1 MTGPTDPHL
10 GEVALDTVSLD
21 IDGLPIVVRA
31 TLHAA
36 PGEIVGIVGPNG
48 SGKSTLLRAVYR
60 SLRPTTGAVLV
71 GGDDV
76 WRTLGTRDAARR
88 VSVVAQENPAVFD
101 FTVAEIATAGLT
113 PHRSAWTRDA
123 PDDRAK
129 VADALARVGME
140 HAADRPYATLSGGEK
155 QRVLLARALVQGG
168 HLLVLDEPTNHLD
181 IGTQLDLMEL
191 VRDLK
196 VTTLTALHDLN
207 LAAAYCDRV
216 HVLHDGHLVT
226 TGPPQD
232 VFTPELLGEV
242 FGVRAALGAHPL
254 TGRPQLSFA
263 PALTP
268 APPE

>member
-1 MTGPTDPHL
+1 
-10 GEVALDTVSLD
+10 
-21 IDGLPIVVRA
+21 
-31 TLHAA
+31 
-36 PGEIVGIVGPNG
+36 
-48 SGKSTLLRAVYR
+48 
-60 SLRPTTGAVLV
+60 
-71 GGDDV
+71 
-76 WRTLGTRDAARR
+76 
-88 VSVVAQENPAVFD
+88 
-101 FTVAEIATAGLT
+101 
-113 PHRSAWTRDA
+113 
-123 PDDRAK
+123 
-129 VADALARVGME
+129 
-140 HAADRPYATLSGGEK
+140 
-155 QRVLLARALVQGG
+155 
-168 HLLVLDEPTNHLD
+168 
-181 IGTQLDLMEL
+181 
-191 VRDLK
+191 